1 MVGYFEKK
9 KISSI
14 TKCNQY
20 SMYIRLATVQDV
32 YIHGDESKQTNRI
45 EIHFYLYIIYTTLSL
60 FSLIFQELFQILL
73 N

>member
-1 MVGYFEKK
+1 MLLQ
-9 KISSI
+9 
-14 TKCNQY
+14 KCNQY
-20 SMYIRLATVQDV
+20 SMYILLPTVQDV
-32 YIHGDESKQTNRI
+32 YIHGEESRQTNRI